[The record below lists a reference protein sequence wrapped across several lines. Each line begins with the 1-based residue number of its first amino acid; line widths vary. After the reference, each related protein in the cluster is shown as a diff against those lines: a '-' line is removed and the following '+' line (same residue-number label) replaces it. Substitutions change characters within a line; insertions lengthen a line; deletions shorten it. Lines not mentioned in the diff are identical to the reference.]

1 MYTIDDGFQSALFTP
16 AQFPLT
22 IHKDRLSVNYTVLTH
37 WHEEVEILYFISG
50 EARAICDQKVLYC
63 RPGDVLFI
71 GSFTFH
77 SLERIGETCEYHTLL
92 VGLDMFRTFG
102 AVVEGMPAFFLTSDK
117 QVARAID
124 AVVSE
129 FWSRD
134 TDYQAVIEAQLVIA
148 YAYIRRLANDLPD
161 SIVTKQT
168 KHRIDQFSKMRL
180 ALDYINDHFTEK
192 ITMNELCQIARLS
205 PSRFS
210 TVFKN
215 YTGRS
220 VVDHIN
226 LMRCQYAR
234 TLFLTGNYSVTE
246 CAERAGY
253 NNMPYFARKF
263 RQIFGETLSQIKA
276 DDCSRRLR

>member
-1 MYTIDDGFQSALFTP
+1 MHTMDSFFQSALFTP
-16 AQFPLT
+16 AQFPLFV
-22 IHKDRLSVNYTVLTH
+22 HKDRLSVNYTVLTH

-50 EARAICDQKVLYC
+50 EAKAICNQKVLHC
-63 RPGDVLFI
+63 HPGDVLFI

-77 SLERIGETCEYHTLL
+77 SLERIVETCEYHTLS
-92 VGLDMFRTFG
+92 VGLEMFRTFG
-102 AVVEGMPAFFLTSDK
+102 TVSDGMPAFCLTSDA
-117 QVARAID
+117 QVVRAID
-124 AVVSE
+124 AVVNE
-129 FWSRD
+129 FCSRD
-134 TDYQAVIEAQLVIA
+134 TDYQAVVEAQLVTA
-148 YAYIRRLANDLPD
+148 YAYIRRLARDLPD
-161 SIVTKQT
+161 SIATKRQVN
-168 KHRIDQFSKMRL
+168 QFSNIRL
-180 ALDYINDHFTEK
+180 VLDYINDHFTEK

-263 RQIFGETLSQIKA
+263 RQIFGETLSQTKA
-276 DDCSRRLR
+276 DDHSKLLR

>member
-1 MYTIDDGFQSALFTP
+1 MYTIDNGFQSALFTP
-16 AQFPLT
+16 AQFPLVV
-22 IHKDRLSVNYTVLTH
+22 HKDRLSVSYTVLTH

-50 EARAICDQKVLYC
+50 EARAICNQKVLHC
-63 RPGDVLFI
+63 RQGDILFI

-77 SLERIGETCEYHTLL
+77 SLEQIDETCEYHTLS
-92 VGLDMFRTFG
+92 VGLDMFRAFG
-102 AVVEGMPAFFLTSDK
+102 AASEGMPAFCLTSDK
-117 QVARAID
+117 QVVRAID
-124 AVVSE
+124 AVVNE

-134 TDYQAVIEAQLVIA
+134 TDYQAVVEAQLVTA
-148 YAYIRRLANDLPD
+148 YAYIRRLARDLPD
-161 SIVTKQT
+161 GTAT

-263 RQIFGETLSQIKA
+263 RQIFGETLSQTKV
-276 DDCSRRLR
+276 DDRSRRLR